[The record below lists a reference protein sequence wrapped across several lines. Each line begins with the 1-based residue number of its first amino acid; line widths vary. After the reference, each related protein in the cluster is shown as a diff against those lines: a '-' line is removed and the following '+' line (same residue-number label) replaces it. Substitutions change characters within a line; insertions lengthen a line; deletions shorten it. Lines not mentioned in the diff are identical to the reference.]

1 MPPKKNGKGTGDKSV
16 KKESMNPEQKKD
28 EDLTESDKNFYRAQ
42 IRDLEERLERYQHK
56 CDELEVQEKD
66 LYSKINNVEKEK
78 KDIVLYLKRTLAQK
92 EDELIDLT
100 ETLSKQQQAQEA
112 ERESFE
118 SQLSLLRH
126 ELQENKE
133 RFTSENMALAGK
145 LASLEEFSMQREK
158 LMAERRCLEE
168 QLQKQ
173 EEEHQAQ
180 IYNLEKK
187 AVLDNDRLKKEM
199 LQHVAAVAAEFR
211 RVSDQKMPE
220 TTKRAMQEN
229 LSVTAQLQQLSDKTK
244 ELLKENNDLR
254 AREKQL
260 KIENAINEPLLHE
273 ITKKSV
279 ANQKVVHQL
288 AEKCEQMQSEV
299 EKCTKLKAEH
309 RELLDSHSA
318 ICTELDA
325 LRKKHATVT
334 EVLNQTKAETKTQRK
349 ELEEERLQGQQLK
362 KVLEEAAAALKEAL
376 REVPK
381 EEDSLLKVTVR
392 RNQMMQ
398 KLLAVLDRAADLGNG
413 LALAE
418 FTPEVTGRHDL
429 KKACDIKRPSE
440 RLRKSASQLSHFKTG
455 DLGLVPRQ
463 THTTS
468 SKTGSLSKSAFTYAL
483 KKQSGDK

>member
-1 MPPKKNGKGTGDKSV
+1 MPPKKNGKGNGDKSL
-16 KKESMNPEQKKD
+16 KKESTNPQQKTD
-28 EDLTESDKNFYRAQ
+28 EELTESDKNFYRAQ

-66 LYSKINNVEKEK
+66 LYSKINNLEKEK

-92 EDELIDLT
+92 EDELTDLA
-100 ETLSKQQQAQEA
+100 ETLSRHQQAQEV

-118 SQLSLLRH
+118 LQLSLLRH

-133 RFTSENMALAGK
+133 KLTSENMALAGK

-158 LMAERRCLEE
+158 LMAERRSLEE

-173 EEEHQAQ
+173 KEEHQAQ

-211 RVSDQKMPE
+211 WVSDQKMPE

-244 ELLKENNDLR
+244 ELLKENDDLR

-260 KIENAINEPLLHE
+260 KIENAITEPLIHE
-273 ITKKSV
+273 ITKKNV

-288 AEKCEQMQSEV
+288 TEKCKQMQSEV
-299 EKCTKLKAEH
+299 EKCAKLQVEH
-309 RELLDSHSA
+309 QELLDSHSA
-318 ICTELDA
+318 VCTELDA
-325 LRKKHATVT
+325 LRKKHATVI
-334 EVLNQTKAETKTQRK
+334 EVLNQTKAEAKRQRK
-349 ELEEERLQGQQLK
+349 ELEEERTLRKQLK
-362 KVLEEAAAALKEAL
+362 TVLEEAAVALKEAL

-381 EEDSLLKVTVR
+381 EEDSELKITVR

-398 KLLAVLDRAADLGNG
+398 KLLAVLDSAAALGNG
-413 LALAE
+413 PALTE
-418 FTPEVTGRHDL
+418 FLPEVTCSHDL
-429 KKACDIKRPSE
+429 KKPSDIKRPSE
-440 RLRKSASQLSHFKTG
+440 LLQKSTSHLSHFKTG
-455 DLGLVPRQ
+455 DLGLVPRK

-468 SKTGSLSKSAFTYAL
+468 KIGNLTKSAYTYAH
-483 KKQSGDK
+483 KKQSSDQ